1 MSVTLPISV
10 LVLLIYVLGMFI
22 GRLRAEPVALDGA
35 RRHAAALSVAD
46 LVISR
51 FFNKLE
57 RPHMSNFWDLIQLL
71 LSTFVLI
78 VYLLILFQII
88 GDLFRD
94 SEMGGGAK
102 VLWIIGLVVIPGLTA
117 ILYIVIR
124 GRGMAE
130 RQRASLQ
137 RAKSDTDAY
146 IREVAG
152 KSPAEHIAD
161 AKALLDAGT
170 HHQEEFAQAQ
180 GQGPG
185 LSGAPRASRAGP
197 RAPAAAAAA
206 AAARSWRRSGLR
218 FDALVVVLVR
228 AAPTQRASPCVSS
241 RSA

>member
-1 MSVTLPISV
+1 
-10 LVLLIYVLGMFI
+10 
-22 GRLRAEPVALDGA
+22 
-35 RRHAAALSVAD
+35 
-46 LVISR
+46 
-51 FFNKLE
+51 
-57 RPHMSNFWDLIQLL
+57 MSNFWDLIQLL

-94 SEMGGGAK
+94 SEMGGGTK
-102 VLWIIGLVVIPGLTA
+102 VLWIIGLIFLPGLTA
-117 ILYIVIR
+117 IIYIVAR

-170 HHQEEFAQAQ
+170 ITQAEFERLKAK
-180 GQGPG
+180 
-185 LSGAPRASRAGP
+185 
-197 RAPAAAAAA
+197 
-206 AAARSWRRSGLR
+206 
-218 FDALVVVLVR
+218 AL
-228 AAPTQRASPCVSS
+228 A
-241 RSA
+241 